1 MKVKA
6 ETVCF
11 AHHLNEK
18 YDTWWRKY

>member
-1 MKVKA
+1 MKVKT
-6 ETVCF
+6 ETACF